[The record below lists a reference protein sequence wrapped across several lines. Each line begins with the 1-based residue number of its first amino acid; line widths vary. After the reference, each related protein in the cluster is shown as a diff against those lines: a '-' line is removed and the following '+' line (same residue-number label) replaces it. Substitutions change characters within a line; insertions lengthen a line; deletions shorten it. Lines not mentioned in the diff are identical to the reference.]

1 MSACNNF
8 VEQLWRKGKCS
19 NCFQSKERHQNTVR
33 ADADVRKEEVINSH
47 SQGNQAFQSKKI
59 SGLFK
64 EENDEEKTILESAN
78 MVQTI
83 APSGTR
89 DDKVVTGA
97 DGRKT
102 EQGAKSLVGIKPK
115 PMIRPK
121 PRVPSGTVDSE
132 KHVISCDEN
141 PLKSEDTLS
150 DSIEVED
157 SPGKSHNRPRCN
169 AKFAEK
175 TEPLFSKPDDDL
187 EVSKR
192 ANNKANIEPVSDRIV
207 HDEECIREVDDST
220 DPVTAEQRNL
230 VKISSKNDIDDITEN
245 ERELLNLKIEND
257 SGSDLDEYVPMKR
270 SIILFTD
277 EPGKEQ
283 NALKTDHVVSNTK
296 ESHGRNIMTCEPRTV
311 TASGSYDSEV
321 DEENEQS
328 SRVLEFRNPLCF
340 IANEIEMD
348 DNERRNDTCDKLN
361 PNEISSEFNSAKP
374 FYVNGSGST
383 CRRENGSNNH
393 NSEYENTRSS
403 SGNNSSNG
411 ASGDVAARGKLNEED
426 IMISSKGTPDV
437 LLEENGYVVM
447 ESSGTSNSSL
457 GSSIWDSNRVS
468 DFQESSCEGLHVE
481 KASGK
486 LNTGNDIDKP
496 HCEILKNKLSNVQ
509 TVSSEKCD
517 INTDLI
523 SENSTPKHF
532 TKPYKVVDIGTGFE
546 CPTTEDH
553 TDVPPLPPKEKDL
566 RKGHINEFKH
576 HVYLEPSEKAPMVPE
591 QGPPDEEKET
601 VPTLKGSG
609 FASSPP
615 SPAIQ
620 SVVERSPSVRRVP
633 APRPR
638 SRVPSQ
644 FGTMPKPA
652 PRTSRIIADVPE
664 TENTEVQ
671 KNMKVNSP
679 PIASS
684 PTPPKSSSS
693 QPVTP
698 VKSIS
703 PSPPQTRPTRSST
716 FSGTHSTP
724 TSATPAKAQP
734 SPKSTLRR
742 AFASMKKLGGKK
754 KNRLSKTLEIS
765 APIIANE
772 NIPGTFTQKE
782 VTPVQTTAEDNSFKT
797 QQADL
802 VDPEIPKNTEA
813 SSDVAS
819 VMSTLD
825 RPISPPY
832 SLPIDALP
840 TAKQSVG
847 PCTPIMETPPTIG
860 YMNFPLS
867 KGGGTLEKPKKP
879 PRVTKLVKPFHYNE
893 TIPSDSSRRRD
904 EEPTYLQPNQ
914 DVVTLKMEAA
924 LANLNDAEILAETLS
939 RVEQEKLGPL
949 PAIPKP
955 RQVRFHCEK
964 PDASKDSLG
973 DKCDPAMR
981 PTRVVSPTRSHVPE
995 VKDDSKSCPRL
1006 PSRPPNPKPALH
1018 SMRGRSQSFD
1028 SRSLHMKKTVVRSR
1042 SLSSSSGLEKR
1053 YNKILKLQLQTL
1065 EEMINSWSAELLPDV
1080 NLDLSDTKW
1089 SDYEVCGELFDIKCA
1104 GAVLVP
1110 VKCAKFWEG
1119 NKKLLAKV
1127 EYPASSSTRAKELS
1141 PYRHDMRVTG
1151 TVSHHVNISR
1161 VLTHFTDAI
1170 PGDVIG
1176 REDCDS
1182 YETSVSITDQIP
1194 YETVACFLKRTKE
1207 EHENDPE
1214 TYEKKICLLLL
1225 QLLSAIDHLHR
1236 EAVVHR
1242 DLKAENLCLL
1252 DCGLLVVFNFQHA
1265 LQQVQTTRPSPFII
1279 SKAAADDLGGNWEH
1293 LPPEILTS
1301 PEEATLLNY
1310 EGCDT
1315 FAAGCLV
1322 YELLHRSNPFAVNRL
1337 LIQQDFD
1344 QSDLPPIP
1352 VKSQFSRG
1360 LCIIARQLLRR
1371 FPQER
1376 LSAGEALQM
1385 LQVLLWGPRK
1395 LEDESVQSAVSDWL
1409 ESERAHTV
1417 AMIARNQMQKGW
1429 SKDEFVEMYMKCEFL
1444 VDTSADSVSYI
1455 YQQLDLDK

>member
-47 SQGNQAFQSKKI
+47 SQGNQAFQSKKN

-64 EENDEEKTILESAN
+64 AENDEEKTILESAN

-157 SPGKSHNRPRCN
+157 SPGKSHNRPWCN

-220 DPVTAEQRNL
+220 DSVTAEQRNL

-270 SIILFTD
+270 SIVLFTD
-277 EPGKEQ
+277 EEGKER

-383 CRRENGSNNH
+383 CRRENGSNNL

-517 INTDLI
+517 TNTDLI

-679 PIASS
+679 PI
-684 PTPPKSSSS
+684 
-693 QPVTP
+693 
-698 VKSIS
+698 
-703 PSPPQTRPTRSST
+703 
-716 FSGTHSTP
+716 
-724 TSATPAKAQP
+724 
-734 SPKSTLRR
+734 
-742 AFASMKKLGGKK
+742 GK
-754 KNRLSKTLEIS
+754 
-765 APIIANE
+765 
-772 NIPGTFTQKE
+772 
-782 VTPVQTTAEDNSFKT
+782 
-797 QQADL
+797 
-802 VDPEIPKNTEA
+802 
-813 SSDVAS
+813 
-819 VMSTLD
+819 
-825 RPISPPY
+825 
-832 SLPIDALP
+832 
-840 TAKQSVG
+840 
-847 PCTPIMETPPTIG
+847 
-860 YMNFPLS
+860 
-867 KGGGTLEKPKKP
+867 
-879 PRVTKLVKPFHYNE
+879 
-893 TIPSDSSRRRD
+893 
-904 EEPTYLQPNQ
+904 
-914 DVVTLKMEAA
+914 
-924 LANLNDAEILAETLS
+924 
-939 RVEQEKLGPL
+939 
-949 PAIPKP
+949 
-955 RQVRFHCEK
+955 
-964 PDASKDSLG
+964 
-973 DKCDPAMR
+973 
-981 PTRVVSPTRSHVPE
+981 
-995 VKDDSKSCPRL
+995 
-1006 PSRPPNPKPALH
+1006 
-1018 SMRGRSQSFD
+1018 
-1028 SRSLHMKKTVVRSR
+1028 
-1042 SLSSSSGLEKR
+1042 
-1053 YNKILKLQLQTL
+1053 
-1065 EEMINSWSAELLPDV
+1065 
-1080 NLDLSDTKW
+1080 
-1089 SDYEVCGELFDIKCA
+1089 
-1104 GAVLVP
+1104 
-1110 VKCAKFWEG
+1110 
-1119 NKKLLAKV
+1119 
-1127 EYPASSSTRAKELS
+1127 
-1141 PYRHDMRVTG
+1141 
-1151 TVSHHVNISR
+1151 
-1161 VLTHFTDAI
+1161 
-1170 PGDVIG
+1170 
-1176 REDCDS
+1176 
-1182 YETSVSITDQIP
+1182 
-1194 YETVACFLKRTKE
+1194 
-1207 EHENDPE
+1207 
-1214 TYEKKICLLLL
+1214 
-1225 QLLSAIDHLHR
+1225 
-1236 EAVVHR
+1236 
-1242 DLKAENLCLL
+1242 
-1252 DCGLLVVFNFQHA
+1252 
-1265 LQQVQTTRPSPFII
+1265 
-1279 SKAAADDLGGNWEH
+1279 
-1293 LPPEILTS
+1293 
-1301 PEEATLLNY
+1301 
-1310 EGCDT
+1310 
-1315 FAAGCLV
+1315 
-1322 YELLHRSNPFAVNRL
+1322 
-1337 LIQQDFD
+1337 
-1344 QSDLPPIP
+1344 
-1352 VKSQFSRG
+1352 
-1360 LCIIARQLLRR
+1360 
-1371 FPQER
+1371 
-1376 LSAGEALQM
+1376 
-1385 LQVLLWGPRK
+1385 
-1395 LEDESVQSAVSDWL
+1395 
-1409 ESERAHTV
+1409 
-1417 AMIARNQMQKGW
+1417 
-1429 SKDEFVEMYMKCEFL
+1429 
-1444 VDTSADSVSYI
+1444 
-1455 YQQLDLDK
+1455 